1 MSATNSSFSRL
12 TNRIFPRMPDF
23 YRLIIEECNL
33 ADHAATT
40 LEEYVRTG
48 HHSRTLLIARLDQ
61 EGERLRQR
69 NLDILKNAFATP
81 MDRVDLYRAFTSTDC
96 ILGYAHAITT
106 EMDELHI
113 ATNRSI
119 QQMVELLRE
128 AVLTLGTGYRKLA
141 TDEVAAADQD
151 AQAVIQACKR
161 IETLFREALAN
172 LFTGEQ
178 YVEHMQARQEEAEV
192 QAMHYV
198 LDIFKRREIY
208 RHISDAARDMRAA
221 SNILH
226 HIVVKVA

>member
-1 MSATNSSFSRL
+1 MSATSSSFSRL

-23 YRLIIEECNL
+23 YHLIIEQCNL
-33 ADHAATT
+33 ADRAAAT
-40 LEEYVRTG
+40 LEEYVQTG
-48 HHSRTLLIARLDQ
+48 HHSRTLLIARLEQ

-69 NLDILKNAFATP
+69 NLNTLKNAFATP

-96 ILGYAHAITT
+96 ILGYAHTIAT

-113 ATNRSI
+113 TTNRSI
-119 QQMVELLRE
+119 QQMVEVLHE
-128 AVLTLGTGYRKLA
+128 AVLTLGIGYRKLA
-141 TDEVAAADQD
+141 TAEVAEADQD

-172 LFTGEQ
+172 LFMGEKH
-178 YVEHMQARQEEAEV
+178 VERMRTRQEGAEV

-208 RHISDAARDMRAA
+208 RHISDAALDLRAA
-221 SNILH
+221 GNILH